1 MKFVW
6 AAAFAAIFS
15 AGAAIEATKGQ
26 AVRIKVHGVGLEGN
40 LSGDSPDRD
49 VTVYLPPSYQK
60 SPKRRYPVVYLLHGF
75 TDTDEKWMGFQKHFI
90 NVPEVAD
97 KALAAGASKEM
108 IVVMPNAYTHF
119 AGSMYSSSAVIG
131 DWEGFVANELVAYV
145 DGHYRTLAKP
155 ESRGLAGHSM
165 GGYGTLRIAM
175 KRPGVFSSVYA
186 LSPCCLTPPSLTPT
200 GGPSR
205 AEGVKSY
212 DEVEKADFGTKA
224 ALASAAAWSPNPK
237 NPPLYIDLP
246 TKDGVPQPGVA
257 ARWAANAPIAMA
269 DQYVGN
275 LKRLK
280 AIAIDV
286 GEQDRLIAGAR
297 ELVRILENN
306 GVKLIFETYPGD
318 HVNHV
323 SDRVETKVLAFFTR
337 NLVFAGGKT
346 RHN

>member
-1 MKFVW
+1 MV
-6 AAAFAAIFS
+6 AVGLS
-15 AGAAIEATKGQ
+15 GAALAGEPAKGQ
-26 AVRIKVHGVGLEGN
+26 VVRIKVHGVGLEGN

-75 TDTDEKWMGFQKHFI
+75 TDSDEKWMGFKKHFI

-97 KALAAGASKEM
+97 KALAAGASQEM
-108 IVVMPNAYTHF
+108 IVVMPNAYTRF
-119 AGSMYSSSAVIG
+119 AGSMYSSSAAIG
-131 DWEGFVANELVAYV
+131 DWEGFVASELVAYV

-175 KRPGVFSSVYA
+175 KRPGVFSSVYS
-186 LSPCCLTPPSLTPT
+186 LSPCCLAPPSAMPPVMPG
-200 GGPSR
+200 GGPSK

-237 NPPLYIDLP
+237 NPPFYIDLP
-246 TKDGVPQPGVA
+246 TKDGVPQPAVA

-286 GEQDRLIAGAR
+286 GEQDRLITGAR
-297 ELVRILENN
+297 ELVRILEDN
-306 GVKLIFETYPGD
+306 GVALTFETYPGD

-323 SDRVETKVLAFFTR
+323 SDRVETKVFAFFTR
-337 NLVFAGGKT
+337 NLVFAGGK
-346 RHN
+346 